1 MEGVSKKMDELIELA
16 ARVGELLKGKGWT
29 LGTAESCT
37 GGLIGHLLTEIPGSS
52 AYFRGGIVAYAN
64 EVKRDLLGVPQELL
78 TAHGAASC
86 QVAGAMARGVRE
98 LLHTDLGIAV
108 TGIAGPTGWTPKKPV
123 GTVYI
128 GLSSP
133 MGNQVEHHVWNA
145 DRQGNKLLS
154 AEAALAL
161 LEGLLM
167 S

>member
-1 MEGVSKKMDELIELA
+1 MDELIELA
-16 ARVGELLKGKGWT
+16 ARVGNLLKEKGWT

-37 GGLIGHLLTEIPGSS
+37 GGLIGHLITEIPGSS
-52 AYFRGGIVAYAN
+52 AYFRGGVIAYAN

-86 QVAGAMARGVRE
+86 QVAGAMARG
-98 LLHTDLGIAV
+98 LGIAV

-145 DRQGNKLLS
+145 DRQGNKLC
-154 AEAALAL
+154 
-161 LEGLLM
+161 
-167 S
+167 